1 MSKVLAVIMSL
12 ASGLLFGV
20 YVSAQSNGAA
30 DSDQGQDKI
39 YSNKEVSQHAKILTR
54 PEPSLTNEARR
65 KGVSGL
71 VVLRA
76 VFTAEGKVEQIE
88 VVNGLPAG
96 LTEAAIGAARQIKF
110 EPARKDGRKVSTRIQ
125 LEYNFVQ
132 LEYKVGGNIHLSL
145 PLMPGINTILVVN
158 VTMPGDAVRIFGKP
172 KDDRM
177 EQLDASKLSAWLVDD
192 HKESK
197 FRVLTFKKLDR
208 FSEMRLAFLDER
220 LVMIDL
226 HVKSD
231 IEFPTENLGIYGIEF
246 LPTAENSLD
255 RLNNPPVRQNEAR
268 KRGPYS
274 LLGISGDSFVYV
286 DCVPSKLGQSD
297 GILRIR
303 QVSRTLQN
311 SEGARQ

>member
-12 ASGLLFGV
+12 ASGLLFGA
-20 YVSAQSNGAA
+20 YVSAQSIGTA
-30 DSDQGQDKI
+30 DSDKGQDKI
-39 YSNKEVSQHAKILTR
+39 YSSKEVSQHVKLLNR

-65 KGVSGL
+65 KGVSGV

-76 VFTAEGKVEQIE
+76 VFTADGKVEQIK

-132 LEYKVGGNIHLSL
+132 LEYNVGGNMHLSL
-145 PLMPGINTILVVN
+145 PLIPGINTALVVN
-158 VTMPGDAVRIFGKP
+158 VTMPGDAVRIFGKH
-172 KDDRM
+172 KDDRV
-177 EQLDASKLSAWLVDD
+177 EQLDASKLSAWLTDN

-197 FRVLTFKKLDR
+197 FRVLTFKKVDR

-231 IEFPTENLGIYGIEF
+231 IEFPIENLSIYGIEF

-255 RLNNPPVRQNEAR
+255 RLKNSPVKQNEAR

-274 LLGISGDSFVYV
+274 LLGILGDSFVYV

-297 GILRIR
+297 AILRIR

-311 SEGARQ
+311 SEGAQQ